1 MKNLEAFKFGI
12 ERQRQR
18 DRDLETDNVKD
29 RRGAEVRGEGKRSEE
44 TELQKCEDTQT
55 QMLM

>member
-1 MKNLEAFKFGI
+1 MEAFKFGI

-18 DRDLETDNVKD
+18 NRDLETDNVKD